1 MNKKCFLNI
10 INFFSRVFPL
20 GKPYFMRNP
29 RGRVRLLILR
39 KETETLFTF
48 PFLMLCLFCKIID
61 SPKGDGNF
69 TMSLLAV
76 ACNTDVVRLLIL
88 RKETE
93 TFHAL
98 LGVVCHFEVRLLILR
113 KETETLSFPA
123 STLSVAM

>member
-1 MNKKCFLNI
+1 MFPEYNQLLFPR
-10 INFFSRVFPL
+10 FSS
-20 GKPYFMRNP
+20 
-29 RGRVRLLILR
+29 R
-39 KETETLFTF
+39 KALFYAQSERKG
-48 PFLMLCLFCKIID
+48 KIID